1 MPLYTRSGNGEGGQV
16 DEDEALVKHG
26 SAFFSFCNGNNPLY
40 YVYIVLVMFD
50 LFKSVASKMSSEAS
64 HDSDKGSS
72 STVTVEHRGLRCDET
87 PTPGKRKRKFDT
99 PSSLEH
105 ETIHIAQ
112 SEDQKE
118 IFRNQAEITRQRA
131 SVAQIE
137 AADVLVKSY
146 DTANEAVSN
155 YCGDESS
162 FYYKVLVKRRDDLEQ
177 KLAVMYNMPTS
188 ETTAG
193 AAAHM

>member
-40 YVYIVLVMFD
+40 YAYIVLMMFD

-72 STVTVEHRGLRCDET
+72 STANVEHRGRRNDET
-87 PTPGKRKRKFDT
+87 PTPGKRRKFDT

-105 ETIHIAQ
+105 ETINIAQ
-112 SEDQKE
+112 TDDQKE

-146 DTANEAVSN
+146 DTANAAVIDFS
-155 YCGDESS
+155 GDKSS
-162 FYYKVLVKRRDDLEQ
+162 FYYKVFVKRRDDLEQ